1 MNKKWNAKY
10 SAILRD
16 IDYQLTQQKTPE
28 REARLSELRKQ
39 FSAAIAQ
46 MFDTKPAKN
55 TGKRPQEARTDSA
68 RPKTGK
74 LPQGKLKPLKNDS

>member
-1 MNKKWNAKY
+1 MTKKLDV
-10 SAILRD
+10 SAILREMD
-16 IDYQLTQQKTPE
+16 FQLAQKKTPE

-46 MFDTKPAKN
+46 MFSKAPAKN
-55 TGKRPQEARTDSA
+55 TRKRAQEARRDSA

-74 LPQGKLKPLKNDS
+74 LPQGKLKPLKNES